1 MPSWVYET
9 VEHPSVC
16 PSVRLTRR
24 STAATVA
31 GGFAAER
38 LTIAEAGAQQRP
50 RPPCPVAQQQ
60 MLCGQRHVD
69 SRCRRQNRLVEYAI
83 Q

>member
-16 PSVRLTRR
+16 PSVRLIRR

-38 LTIAEAGAQQRP
+38 LTIAEAGAQQKR
-50 RPPCPVAQQQ
+50 RPPCPAARRSAANA
-60 MLCGQRHVD
+60 MPAA
-69 SRCRRQNRLVEYAI
+69 SR
-83 Q
+83 